1 MPNAQRRAICW
12 TPIWNKER
20 EGVGLEHLLLTDQE
34 ADSVVLAFDEAQGPF
49 RLAYRLA
56 WDEAWRLRDAELAVA
71 TAHSA
76 RSLSLHP
83 DGEGQGER
91 ESLNGTVDGLA
102 RVQRPRDQRAWL

>member
-49 RLAYRLA
+49 PPRLSARLG
-56 WDEAWRLRDAELAVA
+56 RSVA
-71 TAHSA
+71 T
-76 RSLSLHP
+76 P
-83 DGEGQGER
+83 
-91 ESLNGTVDGLA
+91 
-102 RVQRPRDQRAWL
+102 